1 MPLLKNQKLARKMI
15 LALLAIAVCL
25 LGSIAG
31 VFALVRHAS
40 TGRLYA
46 NVSEIPHRQVG
57 LVLGCSRL
65 IGNGT
70 PNPFFNSRLRAAT
83 ELYQA
88 GKVDYLLVSGDNHT
102 KGYDEAT
109 DFREALLQAGIPASR
124 VYCDCAGFR
133 TLDSIVRARDVF
145 GLKQI
150 TVVSQEFHN
159 QRAIFLS
166 RHEGVDAIGYNAQD
180 VDLGDASGAHKRER
194 LAKVKAFLDIYL
206 LRTKPHFLGPKI
218 SLGIDAPTT
227 CSSAQEMG
235 RN

>member
-1 MPLLKNQKLARKMI
+1 MSLPKKQRLARKII
-15 LALLAIAVCL
+15 LALLVIAVCFI
-25 LGSIAG
+25 GAIASAL
-31 VFALVRHAS
+31 ALVRHAS
-40 TGRLYA
+40 KGRLYT
-46 NVSEIPHRQVG
+46 NVSEIPHRPAG

-65 IGNGT
+65 LGNGT
-70 PNPFFNSRLRAAT
+70 PNPFFNSRLHAAI
-83 ELYQA
+83 ELFQA

-109 DFREALLQAGIPASR
+109 DFKEALLQAGIPTNR

-166 RHEGVDAIGYNAQD
+166 NHEGIDAIGYNAQD
-180 VDLGDASGAHKRER
+180 VDLGDASGAHKREK
-194 LAKVKAFLDIYL
+194 LAKVKAVLDIYL

-218 SLGIDAPTT
+218 SMGVDEPTT
-227 CSSAQEMG
+227 CSSAQ
-235 RN
+235 